1 MRVHGDKVIRR
12 RPGILQLKRYEDA
25 KEFLQEDFCGIC
37 GYCGKDSRKM
47 YQRFQIDH
55 FVPRSLAPE
64 RETDYYNLVLACAKC
79 NQIKSNQWPTQ
90 NISLPHDEENGFIDP
105 ATEEF
110 DHHLARDADGYII
123 GLTPLGENICKRM
136 HFDIR
141 RTDLFW
147 KIGKLCEQREKLEQ
161 LYDQGVLQEVEKN
174 YKELEKS
181 YEKQAEIKKLKF
193 FWFHTIAAVIFLSTL
208 QTANHHMTASAT
220 YPWLPASQV
229 CLQDDAVLP

>member
-12 RPGILQLKRYEDA
+12 RPGIPQLKRYEDA
-25 KEFLQEDFCGIC
+25 KNLLQEDFSGIC

-55 FVPRSLAPE
+55 FVPKSLAPD

-90 NISLPHDEENGFIDP
+90 DVRLPHDGEKGFVDP

-110 DHHLARDADGYII
+110 DQHLARDESGYIV
-123 GLTPLGENICKRM
+123 GLTPLGENICRRM

-147 KIGKLCEQREKLEQ
+147 KIGQLCAQCERLEE
-161 LYDQGVLQEVEKN
+161 LFDRGVLREAGKDYYIKISKVIRE
-174 YKELEKS
+174 YIEAS
-181 YEKQAEIKKLKF
+181 VAEGE
-193 FWFHTIAAVIFLSTL
+193 
-208 QTANHHMTASAT
+208 
-220 YPWLPASQV
+220 
-229 CLQDDAVLP
+229 